1 MNASGLILSAIG
13 VLVITQLLWGDA
25 LGRLGVTS

>member
-1 MNASGLILSAIG
+1 MSSGGLILMAFG
-13 VLVITQLLWGDA
+13 VLVITQLIWGDA

>member
-1 MNASGLILSAIG
+1 MNPAGLVLVGAGVLIL
-13 VLVITQLLWGDA
+13 TQLLWGDA

>member
-1 MNASGLILSAIG
+1 MNAAGLILSAIG

>member
-1 MNASGLILSAIG
+1 MSAGGLLLMGLGA
-13 VLVITQLLWGDA
+13 LVVTQLLWGDA

>member
-1 MNASGLILSAIG
+1 VSSGGLLLMGLG